1 MLGKIEGRQRRGRQR
16 MRWLDDI
23 TDVMDVSLSKLWEL
37 VMDRE
42 AWHAAVHRVA
52 KSDWT
57 ELEISPGDLVVK
69 NPPSNAGDAGSI
81 PGQGSHVLQG
91 HNQAHVPQPLS
102 PCTLEPV
109 VGHWREAHAQQQ
121 RPSEAKKKKNMGTF
135 LVVQWLR
142 LFTSSAWG
150 FALTPHWGTDIPTC
164 WRVLERKKRTKK
176 CVVN

>member
-1 MLGKIEGRQRRGRQR
+1 

-109 VGHWREAHAQQQ
+109 VGHWREARAQQQ
-121 RPSEAKKKKNMGTF
+121 RPSEAKKKKI
-135 LVVQWLR
+135 
-142 LFTSSAWG
+142 WG
-150 FALTPHWGTDIPTC
+150 LS
-164 WRVLERKKRTKK
+164 
-176 CVVN
+176 